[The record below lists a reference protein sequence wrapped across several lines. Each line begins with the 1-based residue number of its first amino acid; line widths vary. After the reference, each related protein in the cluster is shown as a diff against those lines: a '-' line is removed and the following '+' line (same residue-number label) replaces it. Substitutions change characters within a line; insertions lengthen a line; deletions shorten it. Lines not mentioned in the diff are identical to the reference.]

1 MAGRPIGTVAA
12 ALTLSG
18 TIAAVGYRRRA
29 LSGSGTVGA
38 MLVGT
43 ATYLAGGPRWSVLL
57 LGFFGSSSALSR
69 LEGRSA
75 DGRSIAAMAERGSRR
90 DLVQALANGGVATL
104 AALCRLRFSHP
115 AWAAA
120 YAGALAAANADTW
133 ATEIGGLSRTPPRHI
148 LTNAPVEP
156 GTSGG
161 VTAAGLGGAV
171 AGSVL
176 IGALS
181 ALALGGSLSAGERVA
196 RTGAVHGAS
205 TRTRMAGEG
214 PVHDGLAGN
223 GVASGGVARGELA
236 GNALESRS
244 VLWSVVAVTLAGIAG
259 SLVDSMAGATIQ
271 AGYACP
277 ACDKPTER
285 RVHGCGTRTVLVR
298 GQSWVTND
306 LVNAICTATGAALA
320 GGALLARGAVAPATS
335 DPEA

>member
-12 ALTLSG
+12 ALTLSA
-18 TIAAVGYRRRA
+18 TIAAAGYRRRA

-75 DGRSIAAMAERGSRR
+75 GGRSIAAMAERGSRR

-104 AALCRLRFSHP
+104 AALGRLRSSHP

-133 ATEIGGLSRTPPRHI
+133 ATEIGGLSHSPPRHI

-161 VTAAGLGGAV
+161 VTAAGLGGAA
-171 AGSVL
+171 AGSAL
-176 IGALS
+176 IGAL
-181 ALALGGSLSAGERVA
+181 AAITQGGPSSAGERA
-196 RTGAVHGAS
+196 AHTGAVHGVP
-205 TRTRMAGEG
+205 TRTRQAGEG
-214 PVHDGLAGN
+214 PVHGGLAGN
-223 GVASGGVARGELA
+223 GVTSGGMVRGEFT
-236 GNALESRS
+236 GNAPESRS

-259 SLVDSMAGATIQ
+259 SLVDSLAGATIQ
-271 AGYACP
+271 AGYVCP

-298 GQSWVTND
+298 GQPWVTND
-306 LVNAICTATGAALA
+306 IVNAICTATGAALA
-320 GGALLARGAVAPATS
+320 GGAVALATRGVDAR
-335 DPEA
+335 